1 MRIFVFRPPAESE
14 RTAAAIRA
22 HGHEPIVA
30 PLFEILRLPE
40 PAPDGSFSAIV
51 LTSGNA
57 VPALGELSV
66 DRHDLPVFT
75 VGDRTAAKAREAGF
89 AAAHSAKGNRDDLVA
104 LIGDNLAAPARLL
117 LIVGRD
123 RHDDVGDRLAAAG
136 FEIATWVA
144 YEAQAVTSFPEA
156 AREALREG
164 GADGALHYSTRG
176 VRTCLA
182 LAREAGVAEALL
194 DLTHVTLSADVAGP
208 LISAGASTV
217 LVAEYPEEAALLA
230 ALDQVSAR
238 HRLSADVTK
247 GGVASAGLETDKD
260 AMNDPETPKDSA
272 APSSRPDSGTR
283 RGGSSKGRAGRSG
296 RTPPTIDATAHE
308 VPQDVVTT
316 DDTTPPVTDD
326 QTTPDS
332 ASGPKIG
339 PGVPP
344 EAVLPTEALPQEF
357 AGGPSDGSGQDASA
371 SPTEHLASTGP
382 SGATP
387 AAEQTRLATSTPS
400 VGATRSDGV
409 GSEPKPAP
417 QPEPSRSRLPSL
429 ALAGLVGG
437 LVGAGVVLF
446 AMSRATPSVTPEQVA
461 QLQSRLDALQTST
474 ADLDRKATAA
484 SQAAAKANSAAEA
497 ATVRAGEIARAQAP
511 DAGAIA
517 GLSEQAKRAEAAT
530 SAIGQRL
537 EQNSARIGTVES
549 LAKAAAAPSPQALA
563 AARVVLAQRV
573 RVALESGQPFASDV
587 AALAKGGG
595 ASQQVAALE
604 AVAASGAPTKDA
616 LLAQLR
622 THRAL
627 FARELMPAS
636 AGWQERLMGLASR
649 VVSIRPVGETRVDDA
664 ATLPIRLENAIV
676 RGDNAAAAALWGQ
689 LPEPARRDSADF
701 GEALRKRGEADAAI
715 SKIAQDAVAA
725 LGVAG

>member
-1 MRIFVFRPPAESE
+1 MRIFVFRPPAEAE

-30 PLFEILRLPE
+30 PLFEVLRLPE
-40 PAPDGSFSAIV
+40 PAPDGPFSAVV

-57 VPALGELSV
+57 VPALAELPSEQ
-66 DRHDLPVFT
+66 RDLPVFT
-75 VGDRTAAKAREAGF
+75 VGARTAAKAGEAGF
-89 AAAHSAKGNRDDLVA
+89 SDTRSANGNRDDLVG
-104 LIGDNLAAPARLL
+104 LIGDHLAAPARLL

-123 RHDDVGDRLAAAG
+123 RHEDVGDRLTEAG
-136 FEIATWVA
+136 FEVAIWVA
-144 YEAQAVTSFPEA
+144 YEAQAVARFPDV
-156 AREALREG
+156 AREALSEG
-164 GADGALHYSTRG
+164 GVDGALHYSARG
-176 VRTCLA
+176 AKTCLA

-194 DLTHVTLSADVAGP
+194 DLTHVALSADVAGP

-238 HRLSADVTK
+238 HRSSADVTE
-247 GGVASAGLETDKD
+247 GGVAPAGLETDKD
-260 AMNDPETPKDSA
+260 AMNDPETPKGA
-272 APSSRPDSGTR
+272 ADTQSSPDAGAK
-283 RGGSSKGRAGRSG
+283 RGGASKNRAGRRSG
-296 RTPPTIDATAHE
+296 RTPPTIDATA
-308 VPQDVVTT
+308 QDVTQDLTPT
-316 DDTTPPVTDD
+316 DDPTPLVSEAQPAE
-326 QTTPDS
+326 DS
-332 ASGPKIG
+332 ASGPEIG

-344 EAVLPTEALPQEF
+344 EAVLPTEALPEEF
-357 AGGPSDGSGQDASA
+357 AGGPSDGSGQDG
-371 SPTEHLASTGP
+371 STAAADP
-382 SGATP
+382 STSSE
-387 AAEQTRLATSTPS
+387 AAEAMPAEQPAIAPTPYVAPSRADATSDDPKSLSPS
-400 VGATRSDGV
+400 
-409 GSEPKPAP
+409 
-417 QPEPSRSRLPSL
+417 EPSRSRLPAL

-437 LVGAGVVLF
+437 VVGAGVVLF

-461 QLQSRLDALQTST
+461 HLQSRLDALQTGA

-484 SQAAAKANSAAEA
+484 SQAAAKANAAAEA

-511 DAGAIA
+511 DASAIA

-530 SAIGQRL
+530 SAIGQKL
-537 EQNSARIGTVES
+537 EQNAARIGTVES

-573 RVALESGQPFASDV
+573 QAALASGRPFAADV

-595 ASQQVAALE
+595 GSEQVAALE
-604 AVAASGAPTKDA
+604 AVASSGAPTKDA
-616 LLAQLR
+616 LLAQMR
-622 THRAL
+622 THRTM

-636 AGWQERLMGLASR
+636 AGWQDRLLGLASR
-649 VVSIRPVGETRVDDA
+649 VVSIRPVGDTGADDS
-664 ATLPIRLENAIV
+664 ATLPTRLENAIL
-676 RGDNAAAAALWGQ
+676 RGDHAAAAALWEK

-701 GEALRKRGEADAAI
+701 GEALRKRGAADAAI